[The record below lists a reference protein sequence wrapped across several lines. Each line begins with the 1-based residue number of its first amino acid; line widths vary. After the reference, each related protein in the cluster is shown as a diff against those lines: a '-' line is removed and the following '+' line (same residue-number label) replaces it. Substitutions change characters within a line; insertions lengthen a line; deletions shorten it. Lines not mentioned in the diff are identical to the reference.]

1 MNTFWFIDEF
11 GTVKQSTDPTPPA
24 GFKPVEYSTKPE
36 QLKRQFASPDIDDYP
51 PSSILSGNDIRRL
64 CQGNKPMI
72 SPFSEKRRWY
82 GISGGLDYHGYCITL
97 SDQWSVMTAP
107 RIDTANIGA
116 SDKHI
121 KLITKDTFTLA
132 PNASVLAVSAERF
145 IMPRNVMALSF
156 GKSTLARI
164 HVVTT
169 ITPIEAGW
177 EGYLTIE
184 ISNKNKMSEV
194 DLHAGLPITQLV
206 FFWVTEGSGYDGIYQ
221 HQQQAPTPALG
232 NS

>member
-1 MNTFWFIDEF
+1 MDTFWFIDEF
-11 GTVKQSTDPTPPA
+11 GTIREAADSTPPA
-24 GFKPVEYSTKPE
+24 GFVPVEYSAKPE
-36 QLKRQFASPDIDDYP
+36 TLKTQQPRKTA
-51 PSSILSGNDIRRL
+51 ILSGDDIRRS
-64 CQGNKPMI
+64 CQGYKPMI
-72 SPFSEKRRWY
+72 SPFKEKYRWH

-97 SDQWSVMTAP
+97 GNQWSVMTAP

-121 KLITKDTFTLA
+121 RLITNETFTLA

-164 HVVTT
+164 HIVTT

-184 ISNKNKMSEV
+184 ISNKNKVSEV

-221 HQQQAPTPALG
+221 GQQQVPTPALG
-232 NS
+232 NKKS

>member
-1 MNTFWFIDEF
+1 MNSFWFIDEF

-24 GFKPVEYSTKPE
+24 GFKPVEYGTKPE
-36 QLKRQFASPDIDDYP
+36 LLKRQTPATIN
-51 PSSILSGNDIRRL
+51 PSAILSGDDIRRL

-72 SPFSEKRRWY
+72 SPFSEKKRWH
-82 GISGGLDYHGYCITL
+82 GISGGLDYHGYCIAL
-97 SDQWSVMTAP
+97 GNQWSVMTAP
-107 RIDTANIGA
+107 RIDAANIAA

-121 KLITKDTFTLA
+121 RLMTKETFTLA

-164 HVVTT
+164 HIVTT

-184 ISNKNKMSEV
+184 ISNKNKLSEV

-206 FFWVTEGSGYDGIYQ
+206 FFWVQAGAGYDGIYQ
-221 HQQQAPTPALG
+221 GQQQAPTPALG
-232 NS
+232 NKKS

>member
-1 MNTFWFIDEF
+1 MEY
-11 GTVKQSTDPTPPA
+11 PT
-24 GFKPVEYSTKPE
+24 SPE
-36 QLKRQFASPDIDDYP
+36 QLKRQSPATVH
-51 PSSILSGNDIRRL
+51 PSAILSGDHIRRL
-64 CQGNKPMI
+64 CQGDKPMI
-72 SPFSEKRRWY
+72 SPFSEKQRWN

-97 SDQWSVMTAP
+97 GNQWSVMTAP
-107 RIDTANIGA
+107 RIDTANIAA

-184 ISNKNKMSEV
+184 ISNKNKVSEA

-221 HQQQAPTPALG
+221 GQQQVPTPALG
-232 NS
+232 NKKS

>member
-1 MNTFWFIDEF
+1 MWDLIGESKPIAKAVQDVRSEAA
-11 GTVKQSTDPTPPA
+11 PA
-24 GFKPVEYSTKPE
+24 FR
-36 QLKRQFASPDIDDYP
+36 LPDIDDHSP
-51 PSSILSGNDIRRL
+51 AILSGDDIRRL

-72 SPFSEKRRWY
+72 SPFMEKFRWH

-97 SDQWSVMTAP
+97 GNQWSVMTAP
-107 RIDTANIGA
+107 RIDTANIAA

-121 KLITKDTFTLA
+121 RLITNETFTLA

-164 HVVTT
+164 HIVTT
-169 ITPIEAGW
+169 ITPVEAGW

-184 ISNKNKMSEV
+184 ISNKNKVSEV

-206 FFWVTEGSGYDGIYQ
+206 FFGVQAGAGYDGIYQ
-221 HQQQAPTPALG
+221 HQQQVPTSALG
-232 NS
+232 NKKS

>member
-1 MNTFWFIDEF
+1 MDTFWFIDEF
-11 GTVKQSTDPTPPA
+11 GTIREAADSTPPA
-24 GFKPVEYSTKPE
+24 GFAPVESGTKPE
-36 QLKRQFASPDIDDYP
+36 QLKRQSPATVR
-51 PSSILSGNDIRRL
+51 PSAILSGDDIRKL
-64 CQGNKPMI
+64 CQSAKPII
-72 SPFSEKRRWY
+72 SPFKEKYRWN

-97 SDQWSVMTAP
+97 GNQWSVMTAP
-107 RIDTANIGA
+107 RIDAANIVA

-121 KLITKDTFTLA
+121 RLMTKETFTLA

-145 IMPRNVMALSF
+145 ILPRNVMALSF

-184 ISNKNKMSEV
+184 ISNKNKVSEV

-206 FFWVTEGSGYDGIYQ
+206 FFWVAEGAGYDGIYQ
-221 HQQQAPTPALG
+221 GQQQVPIPALG
-232 NS
+232 NGKQS

>member
-1 MNTFWFIDEF
+1 MDTFWFIDEF
-11 GTVKQSTDPTPPA
+11 GTIREAADSTPPA
-24 GFKPVEYSTKPE
+24 GFVPVEYSAKPE
-36 QLKRQFASPDIDDYP
+36 TLKTQQPRKTA
-51 PSSILSGNDIRRL
+51 ILSGDDIRRL

-72 SPFSEKRRWY
+72 SPFSEKQRWN

-97 SDQWSVMTAP
+97 GNQWSVMTAP

-121 KLITKDTFTLA
+121 RLITNETFTLA

-164 HVVTT
+164 HIVTT

-184 ISNKNKMSEV
+184 ISNKNKVSEV
-194 DLHAGLPITQLV
+194 DLHASLPITQLV

-221 HQQQAPTPALG
+221 HQQQVPTPALG
-232 NS
+232 NKKS